1 MYQSLSKSAILI
13 LLFAILSG
21 CASMGLGTQWTT
33 LIDGN
38 RGLENFNLIGENNWS
53 ARNGAIEANRSSNGS
68 TFLVSRETY
77 RDFELRV
84 EFWTSHDGNS
94 GVFIRCE
101 NSDEISSGSCYEVN
115 IYDQRPDPSY
125 GTGGIVDV
133 AAVSEPRPMAGGKW
147 NTYMITARGDH
158 LVAVLNGRKTADVRD
173 NSHDLGVFALQ
184 WGNGTIRF
192 RKVQIRRL

>member
-1 MYQSLSKSAILI
+1 MNIQSSRTSILFSLFV
-13 LLFAILSG
+13 LLTG
-21 CASMGLGTQWTT
+21 CASMGLSTQWTT
-33 LIDGN
+33 LLDGTQ
-38 RGLENFNLIGENNWS
+38 GLENFNRVGEDNWV
-53 ARNGAIEANRSSNGS
+53 ARNGAIEAIPGSNGS

-77 RDFELRV
+77 RDFEMRV

-94 GVFIRCE
+94 GIFIRCE
-101 NSDEISSGSCYEVN
+101 NPQEISSSSCYEVN

-125 GTGGIVDV
+125 GTGGIVNV

-147 NTYMITARGDH
+147 NTYRITARGDH

-192 RKVQIRRL
+192 RKVEIRRL

>member
-1 MYQSLSKSAILI
+1 MTRRSEVSIIIISILTI
-13 LLFAILSG
+13 LTA
-21 CASMGLGTQWTT
+21 CASMKVGMQWETLLEGTQ
-33 LIDGN
+33 
-38 RGLENFNLIGENNWS
+38 GLNNFNRVGEDNWI
-53 ARNGAIEANRSSNGS
+53 ARNGAIEATPVTSGS
-68 TFLVSRETY
+68 TFLVSKESY

-101 NSDEISSGSCYEVN
+101 NPQAISSDSCYEVN
-115 IYDQRPDPSY
+115 IYDQRPDPAY
-125 GTGGIVDV
+125 GTGGIVNV
-133 AAVSEPRPMAGGKW
+133 APVSEPRPMAGGRW
-147 NTYMITARGDH
+147 NTYLITARGDH

-173 NSHDLGVFALQ
+173 SSHDLGVFALQ

>member
-1 MYQSLSKSAILI
+1 MLHLIPRGLCLI
-13 LLFAILSG
+13 LLFAMFYG
-21 CASMGLGTQWTT
+21 CASMKLGMQWDTLLDGTQ
-33 LIDGN
+33 
-38 RGLENFNLIGENNWS
+38 GLENFNRVGEDNWVI
-53 ARNGAIEANRSSNGS
+53 RNGVIEAIPSSNGS

-101 NSDEISSGSCYEVN
+101 NPDAISSDSCYEVN

-125 GTGGIVDV
+125 GTGGIVNV
-133 AAVSEPRPMAGGKW
+133 AAISEPRPMAGGKW
-147 NTYMITARGDH
+147 NTYKITVRGDH

-173 NSHDLGVFALQ
+173 SSHDLGVFALQ